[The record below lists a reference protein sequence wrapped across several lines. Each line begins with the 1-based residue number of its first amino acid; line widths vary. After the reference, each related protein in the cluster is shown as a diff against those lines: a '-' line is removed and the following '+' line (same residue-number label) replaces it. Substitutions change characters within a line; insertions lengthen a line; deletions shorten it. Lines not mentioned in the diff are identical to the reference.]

1 MGRRGDAST
10 SVSRSWPPLAD
21 PRENKQR
28 KTGGA
33 SLPKLLSVGPVP
45 AISITHDANED
56 ENDLEEEL
64 LGRHLQGGLDDDDD
78 DEEETETRTPHIYV
92 CIHADTVGH
101 DRQLYVRVIDALICD
116 FFVMSG
122 PRVESGELFSHDS
135 VREKNLSQAN
145 ACVFV
150 LDGASLNDPECF
162 RDLSAAWAMNLPMVF
177 VKNSSFSLPSPLPDF
192 VLQHSLGMESP
203 AVSRA
208 FTPAFPMRHSSVTPT
223 SDVTPDAR
231 PGQLRRRR
239 SFSSMRSASP
249 RCHVTGNSR
258 RSEKRGQQ
266 DFREADVV
274 LTLLDGYRH
283 ALVFEDTA
291 GDDCALALRR
301 RLQSL
306 LDARTRSVIATPAM
320 SSNSNLH
327 QVDANEF
334 RHKESSK
341 FLRVPEFF
349 SGDLSPMTEFPKNS
363 VALHKSANDSR
374 SSSSCLALASKS
386 VTSLPRESNTPLRG
400 PELST
405 GCGLVDQRSRGDS
418 LDPPPRETIYLVCE
432 KAKYSASC
440 EPRLV
445 KWPPVNGQQDVDR
458 ELQDVDTLS
467 DLFLDSPTS
476 FPDLDLSL
484 PLNTRNG
491 TPDSESSTVV

>member
-1 MGRRGDAST
+1 
-10 SVSRSWPPLAD
+10 
-21 PRENKQR
+21 
-28 KTGGA
+28 
-33 SLPKLLSVGPVP
+33 
-45 AISITHDANED
+45 
-56 ENDLEEEL
+56 
-64 LGRHLQGGLDDDDD
+64 
-78 DEEETETRTPHIYV
+78 
-92 CIHADTVGH
+92 
-101 DRQLYVRVIDALICD
+101 
-116 FFVMSG
+116 
-122 PRVESGELFSHDS
+122 
-135 VREKNLSQAN
+135 
-145 ACVFV
+145 
-150 LDGASLNDPECF
+150 
-162 RDLSAAWAMNLPMVF
+162 
-177 VKNSSFSLPSPLPDF
+177 
-192 VLQHSLGMESP
+192 MESP

-249 RCHVTGNSR
+249 RCHVNGNSR
-258 RSEKRGQQ
+258 CSEKRGQQ

-349 SGDLSPMTEFPKNS
+349 SGDLSPMTEFPKNI

-374 SSSSCLALASKS
+374 SSSSCLSLASKS

-400 PELST
+400 PELAI
-405 GCGLVDQRSRGDS
+405 GCGLVDQRSRGQAYCTSRSISRQPHSSSHPISTQRHTDPVHLSRRSFTHLQQIQKRLQEDRVKFLTSMTGDS